1 MSQPVTVTVPAAL
14 RPQVEGQESVA
25 SPGAN
30 VGEVLAGLR
39 EQYPAFG
46 EKLFPN
52 GGEQINRSI
61 NIYVNEEDIRFLDN
75 FATPVTDKDQVDI
88 ILAIAGG

>member
-25 SPGAN
+25 AAGAN

-46 EKLFPN
+46 DKLFPN
-52 GGEQINRSI
+52 GGEQMNRSI

-75 FATPVTDKDQVDI
+75 FGTSVSEKDQVDI